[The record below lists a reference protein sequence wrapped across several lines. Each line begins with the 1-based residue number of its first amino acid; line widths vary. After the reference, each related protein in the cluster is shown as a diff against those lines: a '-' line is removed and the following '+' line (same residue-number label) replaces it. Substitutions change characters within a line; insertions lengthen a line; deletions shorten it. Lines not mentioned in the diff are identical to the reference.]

1 MAPRLREGRRAVQLA
16 ALQRS
21 DGFVD
26 LFKLRTGEAGVLVFQ
41 LGWCQESFRDGDTME
56 GPSLEINLPDTHEE
70 GKLYVVDS
78 LNNLNKLNVCPD
90 VSQRVLDEEENTG
103 GTGENTAGS
112 NVRNQCL
119 FFVTFILTLIV
130 SLALVSFV
138 IFLIIQTRNK
148 MDQISSRLIS
158 EKKNIEELKKMNNMI
173 LKHLNQSGIKEKGR
187 YLFTQSPDLH
197 DYLFTHAELKVPGE

>member
-1 MAPRLREGRRAVQLA
+1 
-16 ALQRS
+16 
-21 DGFVD
+21 
-26 LFKLRTGEAGVLVFQ
+26 
-41 LGWCQESFRDGDTME
+41 ME
-56 GPSLEINLPDTHEE
+56 RPSLEINLPDAHEE

-90 VSQRVLDEEENTG
+90 ESQHVLDEEENTG
-103 GTGENTAGS
+103 STGENTSGS
-112 NVRNQCL
+112 NIRNHCL
-119 FFVTFILTLIV
+119 FFVVFILTLIV

-173 LKHLNQSGIKEKGR
+173 LKHLNRSGTKE
-187 YLFTQSPDLH
+187 
-197 DYLFTHAELKVPGE
+197 